1 MQFATYAEATQYIQC
16 QVKSQ
21 GQKYYCTDEYKK
33 LFPEVKQMAQEEK
46 NKTQSQKS
54 RQSLDLAAEA
64 MLEVGVIWGD
74 KVEWHNAG
82 MFMTV
87 EIVSGTIIDKKGV
100 PFVRLDTPV
109 NGKKS
114 CKWHKGFLK
123 AS

>member
-1 MQFATYAEATQYIQC
+1 MQFATYAEATQYIQG
-16 QVKSQ
+16 QVKTQ

-74 KVEWHNAG
+74 KVEWHNVG

-87 EIVSGTIIDKKGV
+87 EIVSGIIINKKGV
-100 PFVRLDTPV
+100 PFIQLDTPV